1 VQIGSA
7 LALLTAFCAT
17 CASTGLYTLRYQI
30 DTPSHTVAQSSPA
43 TAYIAMVVGL
53 SIRVIPP
60 AIAPPATPSSSAL
73 RAVPTA
79 TSEEEHAVSMASDG
93 PFRPYR
99 YDSRPGVQ
107 ILHRLHP
114 DHSQKYDLGASV
126 LCQRSQASERAYVVR
141 IHSLLHL
148 LQSYVDRTHSRP

>member
-1 VQIGSA
+1 MLHAGADELIPGSA
-7 LALLTAFCAT
+7 HRLISRNPARLL
-17 CASTGLYTLRYQI
+17 GLCLKVAEQHSY
-30 DTPSHTVAQSSPA
+30 SHTAAETSPA

-60 AIAPPATPSSSAL
+60 ATAPPATPSSSAL

-93 PFRPYR
+93 PLRPYR

-107 ILHRLHP
+107 
-114 DHSQKYDLGASV
+114 A
-126 LCQRSQASERAYVVR
+126 R
-141 IHSLLHL
+141 IHLS
-148 LQSYVDRTHSRP
+148 